1 MLITIVGLQYR
12 ELPSGFLDKLE
23 ASTIKFER
31 EPKNIHDKYAVKCL
45 SNGFHFGYIESE
57 FSRFVGQL
65 QLRNISTSLKI
76 ISKKQKSIT
85 LDFSFTGQISNF
97 EFKLPENSNCAG
109 VYRVKFILDSKDW
122 YYIGQSVDIKKR
134 LKAHLMQLRDLS
146 HHNLMML
153 SAWLANPT
161 SFSCSILYTAK
172 SDESPLQRQIE
183 LFEKE
188 IYLINEAGSDS
199 VNAIDGDLVFT
210 SDSLKEFELINKE
223 FKRKIK
229 ELRILKTYQK
239 EKLGKLILDVG
250 IMDRVSIKPDIDIK
264 DTNVL
269 TWLNKTR
276 RSPLDYV
283 PQIRTNVS
291 GYPELV
297 AALKKLQK
305 EIQLIDIDK
314 SFAERF
320 KDSLFRK
327 RTRYETCDLKQ
338 LKLFLETLKN
348 YSNDIEAKEVIAKY
362 KTVSNGSISF
372 DSSIYDIINPSV
384 IGKLKL
390 FR

>member
-1 MLITIVGLQYR
+1 LLITIVGLQYR

-362 KTVSNGSISF
+362 KTVSNGNISF